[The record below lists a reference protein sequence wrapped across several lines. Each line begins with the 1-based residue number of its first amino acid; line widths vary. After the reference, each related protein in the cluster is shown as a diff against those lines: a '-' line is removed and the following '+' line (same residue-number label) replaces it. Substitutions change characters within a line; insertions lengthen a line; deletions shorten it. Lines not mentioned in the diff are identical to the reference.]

1 MQTPQATFSRP
12 VLYLLCNA
20 MKIKEFLFNLL
31 KIEIKKKFNEK
42 KACFFFTNKKKK
54 KSGKS
59 KKSKIFEKL
68 LNNG

>member
-1 MQTPQATFSRP
+1 
-12 VLYLLCNA
+12 